1 MFSLSKSFSST
12 SRVLIVVINFIC
24 PLDPSLS
31 EPAATHPNPSHSPV
45 VSLQDPFRAHSLL
58 LFILYNTPLGLSHLI
73 ESSSVDHHLYVDETK
88 LFISSPATF
97 FHLNRTATLY
107 GKPLSLNRCHPT
119 SSASTLPKENSS

>member
-58 LFILYNTPLGLSHLI
+58 LFILYNTPLSHLI
-73 ESSSVDHHLYVDETK
+73 ESSSVDTK
-88 LFISSPATF
+88 LFISFFPVSF
-97 FHLNRTATLY
+97 FHLNRTATLC